1 VETLVKLAPEL
12 AAETNGA
19 GVSALYL
26 AVMSRSVDSVR
37 AIVDVSH
44 GDASAAGPDS
54 QNALHAAVLQSSGL
68 FISKKSLSFYI
79 SKKYVVKKL

>member
-12 AAETNGA
+12 VAETNGA

-26 AVMSRSVDSVR
+26 AVMSGSVDAVR
-37 AIVDVSH
+37 AIVISVSH
-44 GDASAAGPDS
+44 RDASAAGTDS

-68 FISKKSLSFYI
+68 LINKKSFL
-79 SKKYVVKKL
+79 V